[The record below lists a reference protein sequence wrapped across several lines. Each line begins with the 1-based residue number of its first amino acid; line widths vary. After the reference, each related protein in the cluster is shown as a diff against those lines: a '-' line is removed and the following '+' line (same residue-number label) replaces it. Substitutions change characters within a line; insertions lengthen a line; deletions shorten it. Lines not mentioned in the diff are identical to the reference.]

1 MKRWQILMLI
11 AMAMLAAILFCGVA
25 IFSRSLFTSP
35 PAEIIAARAET
46 GTQMDAAATHRANA
60 THTPTPTRTPTATAT
75 DTPIPTPTNTR
86 VVHDTATPTPSRT
99 PTPMPTPTN
108 TLVVRSGGG
117 GGARS
122 YATPTPTCKQ
132 PFCVAAEP
140 IEYDTNN
147 FFFVILAQ
155 ITDNGILQPGY
166 KLVGTHSPTGAHWE
180 SPPSCPDLCKA
191 SGVEAI
197 TDSNGNVVRFEV
209 QKGNVAFEAP
219 TYDTGT
225 WSVWLIDPNGQQV
238 SETINIQIDH
248 ENRKWYYY
256 QFAK

>member
-11 AMAMLAAILFCGVA
+11 VMAMLAAILFCGVA
-25 IFSRSLFTSP
+25 IFSRSLFAPLP
-35 PAEIIAARAET
+35 PEVVAEKMET
-46 GTQMDAAATHRANA
+46 GAQVNTVATRRAISTA
-60 THTPTPTRTPTATAT
+60 TPTPTRTPTATAT
-75 DTPIPTPTNTR
+75 DTPVPTPTNTR

-108 TLVVRSGGG
+108 TLVVQSGGG
-117 GGARS
+117 GYQPRAT
-122 YATPTPTCKQ
+122 ATPRCGH

-147 FFFVILAQ
+147 FIFVILAQ
-155 ITDNGILQPGY
+155 ITADGILQPSY
-166 KLVGTHSPTGAHWE
+166 KLVGTHSPTGSHWE

-219 TYDTGT
+219 IYDTGV
-225 WSVWLIDPNGQQV
+225 WSVWLVDPNGQQV
-238 SETINIQIDH
+238 SDTINIPIDH